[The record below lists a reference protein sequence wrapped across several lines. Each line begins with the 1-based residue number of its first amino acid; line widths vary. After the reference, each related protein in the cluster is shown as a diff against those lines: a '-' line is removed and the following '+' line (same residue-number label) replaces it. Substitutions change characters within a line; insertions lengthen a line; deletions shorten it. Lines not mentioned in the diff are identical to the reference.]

1 MIFRLFCGLISGAM
15 PFRIEF
21 IINKPMRIIVIL
33 RSSIYFFFWLFHGIL
48 FDSDRTSQWIDT
60 IPGTINEIC
69 VHFVLNNGIRHFL
82 F

>member
-48 FDSDRTSQWIDT
+48 FDSDRTSQWILFLV
-60 IPGTINEIC
+60 PLMK
-69 VHFVLNNGIRHFL
+69 FVCTSS
-82 F
+82 